1 MSEPKKKR
9 PLSRSEGILLI
20 VNFIWMLSL
29 YYACIYFGERTGQA
43 WPYQLCTGAYAAG
56 AIILPALAAYFSG
69 KIVSKNGSEERTE
82 DEKQLSRT
90 LILWAMPL
98 MAVLLIDIMDLFV
111 VEYFK
116 QMLLV

>member
-1 MSEPKKKR
+1 MSDPKKKKG
-9 PLSRSEGILLI
+9 LSRGEGMLLL

-29 YYACIYFGERTGQA
+29 YYACIYFGERTGQV
-43 WPYQLCTGAYAAG
+43 WPYQLCTGSYAAG
-56 AIILPALAAYFSG
+56 AIILPVLSAYFSG
-69 KIVSKNGSEERTE
+69 KIVSKSGSDERTE
-82 DEKQLSRT
+82 EEKRLSRT

-116 QMLLV
+116 QMLFV